1 MNKWN
6 RESPWNPAHPVGI
19 TPKEYEKQVVSWLMA
34 AGSNLEQFEVQH
46 LQHLEGQGG
55 DYEFDAI
62 AKLSM
67 LKGAS
72 IIILI
77 ECKKYSR
84 PVEREKILALWAK
97 LQDVGGHKA
106 MMFATSGFQSGA
118 LKFAK
123 TKGIATITFVQGSFL
138 YETRGLDTPSVPLP
152 WADLPAYA
160 GIMLREEEETIHS
173 TVIDHRNIEP
183 LKEWIGDNGTV
194 SNKAI

>member
-6 RESPWNPAHPVGI
+6 RESPWNPAHPADI
-19 TPKEYEKQVVSWLMA
+19 TPKEYEKQVVSWLTA

-106 MMFATSGFQSGA
+106 MMFATCGFQSGA

-138 YETRGLDTPSVPLP
+138 YETRGLDTPSVPPP

-173 TVIDHRNIEP
+173 TVINHRNIEP
-183 LKEWIGDNGTV
+183 LKKWIGN
-194 SNKAI
+194 N

>member
-6 RESPWNPAHPVGI
+6 QESPWNPAHPVDI
-19 TPKEYEKQVVSWLMA
+19 TPKDYEKQVVSWLTA
-34 AGSNLEQFEVQH
+34 VGSNLEQFEVQH

-62 AKLSM
+62 AKLSV

-77 ECKKYSR
+77 ECKKYGR

-138 YETRGLDTPSVPLP
+138 YETRGHDTPSMPPP

-173 TVIDHRNIEP
+173 TVINHRNIEP
-183 LKEWIGDNGTV
+183 LKKWIGN
-194 SNKAI
+194 N

>member
-1 MNKWN
+1 MKKWN
-6 RESPWNPAHPVGI
+6 QESPWNPANPVDI
-19 TPKEYEKQVVSWLMA
+19 SPKEYEKQVVSWLKA
-34 AGSNLEQFEVQH
+34 ASRNWEGFEVRH

-62 AKLSM
+62 AKLSI

-72 IIILI
+72 VIILI

-97 LQDVGGHKA
+97 LQDVGGHEA

-123 TKGIATITFVQGSFL
+123 TKGIATITFVEGSFL
-138 YETRGLDTPSVPLP
+138 YETRGSETPSVPPP
-152 WADLPAYA
+152 WADLPAYK
-160 GIMLREEEETIHS
+160 GIMLREEGKTIHS
-173 TVIDHRNIEP
+173 TVIDRRNIKP
-183 LKEWIGDNGTV
+183 LKGWIEN
-194 SNKAI
+194 N